1 MSVGN
6 CLMEKEMSVFPFE
19 RFPVEHVIQQSW
31 LVGMGRFG
39 HSRANGRKH
48 GGCDIYTNE
57 GEAVYPVAQGKV
69 LYINKYFLEGLCGAW
84 TQAILIEHKVD
95 NQVFCVRYSEILV
108 DQSLRV
114 GSTVNINKAIGKVT
128 AVCRIN
134 NSPLPMLHLEAY
146 SPTIGSNVNPT
157 LKSNPPY
164 QRHANLIDPTSS
176 IVASYA
182 RHFGRIYDNVVEKKE
197 YIV

>member
-1 MSVGN
+1 MSTY
-6 CLMEKEMSVFPFE
+6 PFQ
-19 RFPVEHVIQQSW
+19 RFPVNHVIQQSW
-31 LVGMGRFG
+31 LSGMGKFG
-39 HSRANGRKH
+39 HSRSNGRKH

-57 GEAVYPVAQGKV
+57 GELVYPVAQGKV

-95 NQVFCVRYSEILV
+95 KQIFCIRYSEILIE
-108 DQSLRV
+108 QSLKIGDLV
-114 GSTVNINKAIGKVT
+114 DVNKAIGKVT

-146 SPTIGSNVNPT
+146 SPTIGSNINPT
-157 LKSNPPY
+157 QKTNLPY
-164 QRHANLIDPTSS
+164 QRHPNLIDPTTS
-176 IVASYA
+176 IVAAYA
-182 RHFGRIYDNVVEKKE
+182 SHFGRIYDDIIDEKE